1 MRIFKA
7 LSNYLQA
14 LFSEIFIKTTQ
25 KLKRNRFLF
34 QFFAVI
40 LHSLLSKKRETENQE
55 NSEEKG
61 PENEPGPR
69 MEAAFRPLLPFL
81 QNVIVEIAI
90 FIIFN
95 RVARIHARKND
106 AHAVSEEI
114 KSAEMDGEPNQARAK
129 LDRGSQEKG
138 VDEGNAVR
146 GAIPQEKHQKENR
159 QPNQEVD
166 DPGHQ
171 YNFLLFAHVFSGRS
185 ISQPRIFR
193 SVPFEGNQIQE
204 GPVMQTSTAFHN

>member
-1 MRIFKA
+1 
-7 LSNYLQA
+7 
-14 LFSEIFIKTTQ
+14 
-25 KLKRNRFLF
+25 
-34 QFFAVI
+34 
-40 LHSLLSKKRETENQE
+40 
-55 NSEEKG
+55 
-61 PENEPGPR
+61 
-69 MEAAFRPLLPFL
+69 MEAAFRPLLSFL

-106 AHAVSEEI
+106 AHAISEEI

-204 GPVMQTSTAFHN
+204 GAWALFLKRSGALIGSQRKSNRWRVFPKGVPSDFISLRF